1 MSHLQDLKSFGIA
14 NRQRYLDNTDYCVL
28 RDYEQNFT
36 RPFNELNLW
45 QSQLSQE
52 FLDKRQRAR
61 DEITEIENA
70 TTEEE
75 VENLTIEF
83 E

>member
-1 MSHLQDLKSFGIA
+1 MLQDLKTFGIS
-14 NRQRYLDNTDYCVL
+14 NRQRYLDNTDYCVIK
-28 RDYEQNFT
+28 DFQQNFT
-36 RPFNELNLW
+36 TTFDPLNPW

-52 FLDKRQRAR
+52 FKDKRQRAR
-61 DEITEIENA
+61 DEITQIENA
-70 TTEEE
+70 TTEQE

>member
-1 MSHLQDLKSFGIA
+1 MLQDLKTFGIS
-14 NRQRYLDNTDYCVL
+14 NRQRYLDNTDYFVI
-28 RDYEQNFT
+28 RDFEQYFT
-36 RPFNELNLW
+36 TTFDPLNPW

-52 FLDKRQRAR
+52 FNDKRQRAR
-61 DEITEIENA
+61 DEITQIQNA
-70 TTEEE
+70 TQEID